1 MDGSC
6 NEVCQ
11 LSSASTQAKVEA
23 ESRQYL
29 IGMEC
34 FGMFHSAHLWTIL
47 RPPKSLKYFQS

>member
-6 NEVCQ
+6 NEVSQ

-29 IGMEC
+29 IGIDLEC
-34 FGMFHSAHLWTIL
+34 FGMFHSTHLWTIL
-47 RPPKSLKYFQS
+47 RL